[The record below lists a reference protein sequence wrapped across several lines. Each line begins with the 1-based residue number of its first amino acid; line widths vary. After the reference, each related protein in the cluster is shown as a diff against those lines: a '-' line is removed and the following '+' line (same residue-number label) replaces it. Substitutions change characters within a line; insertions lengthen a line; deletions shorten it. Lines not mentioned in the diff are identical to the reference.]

1 VVEGTT
7 LPSECEKKCKQCSI
21 SSAYNGNFSDF
32 NKQAS
37 TTAVSRGGARLVA
50 FLPMV
55 VFCCRDRRDHH
66 SGAVSRDRNLVEHFE
81 VHELT
86 PDALFCDGEL
96 FHALISRKRVNWIF
110 YDIP

>member
-1 VVEGTT
+1 MTKRPPRALSAKNVSFI
-7 LPSECEKKCKQCSI
+7 PSGIQQI
-21 SSAYNGNFSDF
+21 RPNFPNF
-32 NKQAS
+32 EQQAS